1 MNYKVTFTK
10 LNKEIL
16 EISPGHA
23 LLTISVGQRPHEG
36 KRFAATLRSINDT
49 FKKCT
54 IAVCD
59 TLQRHSLSIISNS
72 LTAENLYEVTKKE
85 GDQWIE
91 RNEEIIEDIMDIDCN
106 IKRWDE
112 WLFHDKYQIL
122 RQEVNELY
130 KNDNGFYSIIN
141 SLADDF
147 TKRLF
152 SRGYNLDEKNSITKC
167 TEYLLEECAAMSI
180 WYDEGYDFEIYP
192 SVRNKAIEYAFSKIR
207 TDLYNKKL
215 FGIGLN
221 FKKVENI
228 YETSKIALQQ
238 IINLLPGHVYWK
250 DTKGKFLGCNTY
262 QAESYNLKSPQE
274 LIGKYDSQVVKKDLA
289 KAIIDNDRDIINKKE
304 HVIIE
309 EQTYINREKKWVLSH
324 KAPLVYKDEILGVV
338 GISVD
343 ITKQKKM
350 EQKLLKQTKI
360 LSDALIEN
368 KRFFNNL
375 SHEIRTPLHIISS
388 ITEELFTNI
397 DYLSKEE
404 IRTFLE
410 SLLSNNKR
418 LLNLLSDLLEIAKN
432 TQKKSNYNYKT
443 LNIVDTVRKSKDELY
458 KIANIEFTSPSDKI
472 EVLYDDIKL
481 SQVMRNL
488 IDNAVKYQTEDLVVI
503 KIIDNKND
511 VIISVQNKSP
521 FIAEEELEKMFEPFY
536 QCDHNRSS
544 SGHTGLGLS
553 IVKEII
559 LANKGSVWS
568 EYKNE
573 TLSVN
578 IKLPKL

>member
-1 MNYKVTFTK
+1 MNYKASFTK

-36 KRFAATLRSINDT
+36 KRFAATIRSVNDT

-59 TLQRHSLSIISNS
+59 TLQRHSLAILSNG
-72 LTAENLYEVTKKE
+72 LTADNLYEITKKE

-91 RNEEIIEDIMDIDCN
+91 RNQEIIEDIIDIDYN
-106 IKRWDE
+106 IKRWDD
-112 WLFHDKYQIL
+112 WLFHSKYNSL
-122 RQEVNELY
+122 RQEINSLY
-130 KNDNGFYSIIN
+130 KNDEDFYNIVN
-141 SLADDF
+141 LLATDF

-152 SRGYNLDEKNSITKC
+152 SRGHKLNEQDSIAKC

-192 SVRNKAIEYAFSKIR
+192 SVRNKAIEYGFSKIR
-207 TDLYNKKL
+207 PDLYNKKL
-215 FGIGLN
+215 FGLGIN

-238 IINLLPGHVYWK
+238 VINLLPGHVYWK

-262 QAESYNLKSPQE
+262 QAASYNLKSPQD

-289 KAIIDNDRDIINKKE
+289 KKITDNDRDIINKKE
-304 HVIIE
+304 HIIIE
-309 EQTYINREKKWVLSH
+309 EQTYINRQKKWVLSH
-324 KAPLVYKDEILGVV
+324 KAPLVHKEEILGVV

-343 ITKQKKM
+343 ITKQKKL
-350 EQKLLKQTKI
+350 EQKLLKQTQI
-360 LSDALIEN
+360 LSDTLIEN

-388 ITEELFTNI
+388 ITEELYENI

-418 LLNLLSDLLEIAKN
+418 LLNLLSNLLEIAKN
-432 TQKKSNYNYKT
+432 TQKKSNYNFQP
-443 LNIVDTVRKSKDELY
+443 LNIVDTIRKSKDELY
-458 KIANIEFTSPSDKI
+458 KIANIEFISPTEKI

-488 IDNAVKYQTEDLVVI
+488 IDNAVKYQTTQIVII
-503 KIIDNKND
+503 KITDLEKD

-521 FIAEEELEKMFEPFY
+521 FIAEAELEKMFEPFY
-536 QCDHNRSS
+536 QCNHNRND

-559 LANKGSVWS
+559 LANKGSIWS

-573 TLSVN
+573 ILSVN
-578 IKLPKL
+578 IKLPKI